1 VKALLERE
9 TDAVRGNKS
18 IDLNTL
24 LLDASPGYA
33 EQDRS
38 ALRGFPTRAELFE
51 YDVIILGDIEPEQL
65 PKAAAI
71 FQDIAE
77 FVKTRGGGLLF
88 VAGSK
93 SNPQQLFATALGE
106 LLPILPSNGPAV
118 PANFL
123 AGVSASGFR
132 PRLTPLGQSHPL
144 FRFAADDAENAR
156 IWASLRPLLWSATGY
171 RKKPLAEVLAVHPDR
186 RAEDDPSAQLP
197 IILQQFVG
205 AGRVIFL
212 GFDDTWRWRFREGEE
227 RFNQF
232 WFQAIRVLSRS
243 RVSRLEL
250 RTDKQTAY
258 RQGEPIRLTVRFP
271 DDAPAP
277 NPETPVKVQVTR
289 GPLTLANGSVVGSSA
304 ESSVV
309 QLAKIE
315 GSRATYQALLTR
327 TPIGDY
333 RFTLVTPELE
343 TGKPQAEAKVLPA
356 PGERDRLEMNRAD
369 LARAAGESRGRFY
382 TLADADRLI
391 DELPAVER
399 IPLHQPV
406 PPIPVWNH
414 VALYALLLSLL
425 AAEWLLR
432 RQECLL

>member
-1 VKALLERE
+1 
-9 TDAVRGNKS
+9 
-18 IDLNTL
+18 
-24 LLDASPGYA
+24 
-33 EQDRS
+33 
-38 ALRGFPTRAELFE
+38 
-51 YDVIILGDIEPEQL
+51 
-65 PKAAAI
+65 
-71 FQDIAE
+71 
-77 FVKTRGGGLLF
+77 
-88 VAGSK
+88 
-93 SNPQQLFATALGE
+93 
-106 LLPILPSNGPAV
+106 
-118 PANFL
+118 
-123 AGVSASGFR
+123 
-132 PRLTPLGQSHPL
+132 
-144 FRFAADDAENAR
+144 
-156 IWASLRPLLWSATGY
+156 
-171 RKKPLAEVLAVHPDR
+171 
-186 RAEDDPSAQLP
+186 
-197 IILQQFVG
+197 
-205 AGRVIFL
+205 VIFL